1 MSDRVAESA
10 AQIGRGIRKLRKQ
23 RQWKQDVLAQ
33 ESGISRVTISLA
45 ENAKTNLSLFD
56 LERLAKALDT
66 DVSGVLSA
74 GRVSLRNSNEKLN
87 KLVASNIKSR
97 RLTLGLSRQD
107 VAEKT
112 SLLPQY
118 LSTTEN
124 ARRLPSL
131 KNLQKIAVALETKVS
146 WLILSNYD
154 SAHSR
159 PLNFEYSNLSTLPTL
174 IRGLREA
181 KGMSRQEVA
190 RGGGLDAHHVAK
202 VEDAKTIPTIQTL
215 FVLSDA
221 LGVPICKL
229 VD

>member
-1 MSDRVAESA
+1 VSDRVAESA
-10 AQIGRGIRKLRKQ
+10 VQIGRGIRKLRKQ
-23 RQWKQDVLAQ
+23 RRWKQDVLAE

-74 GRVSLRNSNEKLN
+74 GRTSLRSSNEKLN
-87 KLVASNIKSR
+87 KLVASNIRSR
-97 RLTLGLSRQD
+97 RLALGLSRQD
-107 VAEKT
+107 AAKRI

-124 ARRLPSL
+124 ARRLPSV
-131 KNLQKIAVALETKVS
+131 KNFQKIAVGLETKVS
-146 WLILSNYD
+146 WLISSDYD
-154 SAHSR
+154 SRH
-159 PLNFEYSNLSTLPTL
+159 PQLQNFEYSDLSVLPAL
-174 IRGLREA
+174 IRELREA

-202 VEDAKTIPTIQTL
+202 VEDGKSLPTIQTL
-215 FVLSDA
+215 FVLSAA
-221 LGVPICKL
+221 LGVPISKL